1 MEPHRSDRKQM
12 RRLQVL
18 AIGDVEG
25 RTLEAMAVQLA
36 EHFAMQAGST
46 Y

>member
-1 MEPHRSDRKQM
+1 M

-36 EHFAMQAGST
+36 EIRT
-46 Y
+46 LPEVVEPLR